1 MFVIGNLIG
10 AVASLF
16 DIVLQMLAIVVLI
29 NALLSWVRPDPGNP
43 IVQFLD
49 RISDLVCWP
58 VRRILP
64 TVFGG
69 LDLAPLFTILILWFL
84 RQFLVQTLRD
94 IALRLG

>member
-1 MFVIGNLIG
+1 MFVIGNMIG
-10 AVASLF
+10 ALASLL
-16 DIVLQMLAIVVLI
+16 DIVLQMLALVVLI

-43 IVQFLD
+43 IVMFLD

-58 VRRILP
+58 IRRILP

-69 LDLAPLFTILILWFL
+69 FDLAPLFTILILWFL